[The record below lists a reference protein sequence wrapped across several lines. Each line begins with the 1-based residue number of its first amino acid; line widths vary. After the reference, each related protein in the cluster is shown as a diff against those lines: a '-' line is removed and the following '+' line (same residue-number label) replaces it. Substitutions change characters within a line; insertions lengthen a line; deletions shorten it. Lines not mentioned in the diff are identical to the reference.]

1 MKNAKK
7 NAQKNAQIVFNPIL
21 SESAMEGTSLKL
33 RFAKSVNQRVL
44 NDNIESLFKRRLV
57 LRCSAASD
65 FYGRGEFAVECKCD
79 NETFICTLYARYGQ
93 VCIGAAAN
101 TPARVVLAL
110 SDAVRGSE
118 PAQFEMS
125 TLPDDET
132 HGEVLS
138 PAVEPVPEVVK
149 PAAVKSAEE
158 KPTRLSS
165 TKSLTES
172 VERILREFDKV
183 LFDDMATVYED
194 YLRDG
199 DFAEAREQLHTL
211 MCKTFKKIPFDFK
224 VCRYTERPFGVL
236 IDYYG
241 LKFGYK
247 LFIKDG
253 FVESKVLI
261 VNSCGM

>member
-7 NAQKNAQIVFNPIL
+7 NARKNEQIVFNPIL

-44 NDNIESLFKRRLV
+44 NDNIERIFKRRLV

-65 FYGRGEFAVECKCD
+65 FYGRGEFAVECKCGD
-79 NETFICTLYARYGQ
+79 ESFICTLYARYNQ

-138 PAVEPVPEVVK
+138 PAVEPVPEVAK
-149 PAAVKSAEE
+149 PAPKPAEE

-172 VERILREFDKV
+172 VDRILREFDKV
-183 LFDDMATVYED
+183 LFDDMATAYEA
-194 YLRDG
+194 YLGDG
-199 DFAEAREQLHTL
+199 DFTAARERLHTL

-261 VNSCGM
+261 VISCGM

>member
-7 NAQKNAQIVFNPIL
+7 NARKNAQIVFNPIL
-21 SESAMEGTSLKL
+21 SESAM
-33 RFAKSVNQRVL
+33 
-44 NDNIESLFKRRLV
+44 
-57 LRCSAASD
+57 
-65 FYGRGEFAVECKCD
+65 
-79 NETFICTLYARYGQ
+79 
-93 VCIGAAAN
+93 
-101 TPARVVLAL
+101 
-110 SDAVRGSE
+110 
-118 PAQFEMS
+118 
-125 TLPDDET
+125 
-132 HGEVLS
+132 
-138 PAVEPVPEVVK
+138 EVVK

-165 TKSLTES
+165 AKSLTES

-194 YLRDG
+194 YLRDS

-261 VNSCGM
+261 VSSCGM

>member
-7 NAQKNAQIVFNPIL
+7 NARKNAQIVFNPIL

-44 NDNIESLFKRRLV
+44 NDNIESLFKQRLV

-132 HGEVLS
+132 RGEVLS
-138 PAVEPVPEVVK
+138 PVVEPVPEV
-149 PAAVKSAEE
+149 A

-261 VNSCGM
+261 VSSCGM

>member
-7 NAQKNAQIVFNPIL
+7 NARKNEQIVFNPIL
-21 SESAMEGTSLKL
+21 S
-33 RFAKSVNQRVL
+33 
-44 NDNIESLFKRRLV
+44 
-57 LRCSAASD
+57 
-65 FYGRGEFAVECKCD
+65 
-79 NETFICTLYARYGQ
+79 
-93 VCIGAAAN
+93 
-101 TPARVVLAL
+101 
-110 SDAVRGSE
+110 
-118 PAQFEMS
+118 
-125 TLPDDET
+125 
-132 HGEVLS
+132 
-138 PAVEPVPEVVK
+138 EPVPEVVK

-183 LFDDMATVYED
+183 LFDDMATVYEA

-211 MCKTFKKIPFDFK
+211 MCTTFKKIPFDFK

-253 FVESKVLI
+253 FVESKVLM
-261 VNSCGM
+261 VSSCGM

>member
-7 NAQKNAQIVFNPIL
+7 NARKNEQIVFNPIL
-21 SESAMEGTSLKL
+21 SE
-33 RFAKSVNQRVL
+33 
-44 NDNIESLFKRRLV
+44 
-57 LRCSAASD
+57 AA
-65 FYGRGEFAVECKCD
+65 
-79 NETFICTLYARYGQ
+79 
-93 VCIGAAAN
+93 
-101 TPARVVLAL
+101 P
-110 SDAVRGSE
+110 
-118 PAQFEMS
+118 
-125 TLPDDET
+125 
-132 HGEVLS
+132 
-138 PAVEPVPEVVK
+138 K
-149 PAAVKSAEE
+149 PAEE

-183 LFDDMATVYED
+183 LFDDMATIYED

-199 DFAEAREQLHTL
+199 DFAEAREQLRTL

-261 VNSCGM
+261 VSSCGM

>member
-7 NAQKNAQIVFNPIL
+7 NARKN
-21 SESAMEGTSLKL
+21 
-33 RFAKSVNQRVL
+33 
-44 NDNIESLFKRRLV
+44 
-57 LRCSAASD
+57 
-65 FYGRGEFAVECKCD
+65 
-79 NETFICTLYARYGQ
+79 
-93 VCIGAAAN
+93 
-101 TPARVVLAL
+101 
-110 SDAVRGSE
+110 
-118 PAQFEMS
+118 AQFEMS
-125 TLPDDET
+125 TLLDDET

-183 LFDDMATVYED
+183 LFDDMATVYEA

-247 LFIKDG
+247 LSMKEGFI
-253 FVESKVLI
+253 ESKVI
-261 VNSCGM
+261 VVSSCGM

>member
-7 NAQKNAQIVFNPIL
+7 NARKNEQIVFNPIL
-21 SESAMEGTSLKL
+21 SEAAMEGTSLKL

-44 NDNIESLFKRRLV
+44 NDNIERLFKRRLV
-57 LRCSAASD
+57 MHCSAASD

-138 PAVEPVPEVVK
+138 PAVEPVPEVAK
-149 PAAVKSAEE
+149 PAPKPAEE

-183 LFDDMATVYED
+183 LFDGMTDVYAG
-194 YLRDG
+194 YLNDG
-199 DFAEAREQLHTL
+199 DFTAAREQMHTL

-247 LFIKDG
+247 IFLKRG
-253 FVESKVLI
+253 FFESKVLI
-261 VNSCGM
+261 VSSCGM